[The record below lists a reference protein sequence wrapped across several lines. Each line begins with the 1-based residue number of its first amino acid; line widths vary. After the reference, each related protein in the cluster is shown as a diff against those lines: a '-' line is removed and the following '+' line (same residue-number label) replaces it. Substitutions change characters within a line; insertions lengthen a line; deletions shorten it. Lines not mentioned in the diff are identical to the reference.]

1 MDFST
6 EYLDQI
12 LDSAIDFYHL
22 KNKQPEIMIP
32 YKMTSPIE
40 ALNIFTNSLKQEA
53 HRSFLVENSDHKEPL
68 LHTVDLDSESPGII
82 VDIDKK
88 NNKIKVYNHHNLNK
102 PKKFKKPKKY
112 KDQQDIEQQ
121 ANIQLQALEQKNQ
134 QLADRQQ
141 FRQDEKQFKQINK
154 QTNKLQKDIEKGKLQ
169 EQQINEEINQMEHDD
184 LTDTKQYQQK
194 NTKKE
199 QLVEKNNQYQQEIEQ
214 QQQQSTIYEER
225 VKKYQHAQ
233 ELKKIEKQAKKEA
246 KQLEQL
252 EKKQQKELKQKTQTE
267 THTDPPSKPK
277 IQAETIL
284 EPQEEKQERKDEN
297 DNTQST
303 IDQNLEKDKKS
314 DHIKNKTKKPKLNKI
329 NQDAITD
336 ELYDVINQ
344 YKEDHSLESSST
356 EVLQDLNQVKL
367 FPCPIPFQRHLY
379 SLYHSNPNP
388 ILLPTLLYG
397 NQQIGSESI
406 KIIHGPPGTGKTSR
420 LIKELKKILDFNPR
434 ERVLLCAPSNIG
446 VINLYQRAISFG
458 IIGCLILASNKLPP
472 GYQLP
477 EKPGKD
483 NIVFTTISMRFGKV
497 LDKCKF
503 TKIIMDEAS
512 QCQEAWTW
520 GLLRPEVNKLIM
532 AGDPDQLPSLVTEQG
547 EKLKYNRSLMER
559 LMQIEVKSELLNVQR
574 RMHPLIA
581 QFSNQQYY
589 QNRLQTDYR
598 GNFSLDPIKVINIKG
613 IETKESNSYY
623 NLEEIKEINNQFNLL
638 SQEFKEVIV
647 ICPYQAQCQ
656 KLKTSNSSISVHTV
670 DSFQGKEAEAV
681 IICTVRTGN
690 SVGFWNDYRRL
701 NVALT
706 RAKHALRIIGNL
718 STWQSEKGPLND
730 FYIFGKENNIL

>member
-6 EYLDQI
+6 DYLDQI
-12 LDSAIDFYHL
+12 LDSAIEFYHL
-22 KNKQPEIMIP
+22 KNQQPEIMIP
-32 YKMTSPIE
+32 DKMNSPIE

-53 HRSFLVENSDHKEPL
+53 HRSFLVANSDHKEPL

-88 NNKIKVYNHHNLNK
+88 NNKVKVYNHHNLNK
-102 PKKFKKPKKY
+102 PKKIKKPKKY

-121 ANIQLQALEQKNQ
+121 ANIQQQALEQKNQ
-134 QLADRQQ
+134 QLADKQQ
-141 FRQDEKQFKQINK
+141 NKQDEKQIKQINK
-154 QTNKLQKDIEKGKLQ
+154 QAIKLQKSIDKNKLQ
-169 EQQINEEINQMEHDD
+169 EQQINEEIKQLEQDD

-194 NTKKE
+194 NKKKE
-199 QLVEKNNQYQQEIEQ
+199 QLEEKNNQYQKEIEQ
-214 QQQQSTIYEER
+214 QQQQSKIYEER
-225 VKKYQHAQ
+225 MKKYQQAQ
-233 ELKKIEKQAKKEA
+233 ELKKIEQQARKEA
-246 KQLEQL
+246 RELSKQ
-252 EKKQQKELKQKTQTE
+252 EKNQQKNLEQKTQIE
-267 THTDPPSKPK
+267 VP
-277 IQAETIL
+277 L
-284 EPQEEKQERKDEN
+284 E
-297 DNTQST
+297 TQSDEQSNILLKRQT
-303 IDQNLEKDKKS
+303 EEIQNENVQPIIKEDQEKEKEKIS
-314 DHIKNKTKKPKLNKI
+314 DNKKNKSKKIKLNKV
-329 NQDAITD
+329 NQDNITD

-344 YKEDHSLESSST
+344 YKEDQGLESSST
-356 EVLQDLNQVKL
+356 EVLHDLNQVKL
-367 FPCPIPFQRHLY
+367 FPCPIPFQRHLH
-379 SLYHSNPNP
+379 SLYQSNPNP

-420 LIKELKKILDFNPR
+420 LIKELKEILDLNPR

-458 IIGCLILASNKLPP
+458 ITGCLILASNKLPP

-483 NIVFTTISMRFGKV
+483 NIIFTTISMRFGKI

-520 GLLRPEVNKLIM
+520 GLLRSEVNQLIM

-547 EKLKYNRSLMER
+547 EKFKYNRSLMER
-559 LMQIEVKSELLNVQR
+559 LMQIEVKSELLNIQR

-589 QNRLQTDYR
+589 QHRLQTDYQ
-598 GNFSLDPIKVINIKG
+598 GNFNLDPVKIINIEG
-613 IETKESNSYY
+613 QETKDNNSYY
-623 NLEEIKEINNQFNLL
+623 NLEEIKEINNQFSLL
-638 SQEFKEVIV
+638 SQHFKEVIV

-656 KLKTSNSSISVHTV
+656 KLKTSNSSIPVHTV

-730 FYIFGKENNIL
+730 FYMFGKENNMFKL